1 MKFFDPTAT
10 AIASLDRR
18 LTELPAIQARFV
30 ERRAGLR
37 RNDRIAH
44 QQQIAGGLIRLTVAP
59 ALPEQIRDIGLFR
72 PNEVHTGVGRIS
84 NGLGCPHIETDPDFL
99 GIMLAFR
106 TGDRRVD
113 FLGIN
118 HPTSP
123 TDTIDEF
130 IALLAAT
137 AEAAGV
143 KIPFGDIGRLE
154 LGNLAAAQL
163 KMFNVLRKRLG
174 FARATRI
181 YAHVAKQT
189 SRTLLSSSAYQ
200 PYWTGILK
208 LADTLGKFTLV
219 PQEDVN
225 RRRWISPGPR
235 HLTIDWRERN
245 TRGDLTFRLFWIPY
259 LRERETPIDRLTENW
274 AEAHR
279 VEVGSV
285 TFTRTDA
292 GTREAKLFAVLAS
305 EMGANPGNWIG
316 DRDRNS
322 ENLDG
327 PATEFE
333 AGRFLAYRKSQSG
346 RSALPESL
354 YASVFESGEIA
365 PDLARELVRR
375 YRSNRETEHGGPD
388 LGVIA

>member
-1 MKFFDPTAT
+1 M
-10 AIASLDRR
+10 ASLDRR
-18 LTELPAIQARFV
+18 VAELPAIQARFV
-30 ERRAGLR
+30 ERHAGLR

-44 QQQIAGGLIRLTVAP
+44 QQQIAGGLVRLTVAP
-59 ALPEQIRDIGLFR
+59 ALPEQIRDIGLFK
-72 PNEVHTGVGRIS
+72 PNQVHCGVGRIS

-130 IALLAAT
+130 VALLAAT

-143 KIPFGDIGRLE
+143 TIPAGDIGRLD
-154 LGNLAAAQL
+154 LGNVAAAQVKL
-163 KMFNVLRKRLG
+163 FNVLRKRLG
-174 FARATRI
+174 LVRAARI
-181 YAHVAKQT
+181 FAHVAKQT

-200 PYWTGILK
+200 SYWTGILK
-208 LADTLGKFTLV
+208 LAGTPGKFTLV
-219 PQEDVN
+219 PHEDVN
-225 RRRWISPGPR
+225 RRRPISPGTR
-235 HLTIDWRERN
+235 HLTVDWRQRSAQ
-245 TRGDLTFRLFWIPY
+245 GDLGFRLVWIPY
-259 LRERETPIDRLTENW
+259 LSELETPIERLTKNW

-285 TFTRTDA
+285 IFARTDA
-292 GTREAKLFAVLAS
+292 DTREAKLFAVLAS

-316 DRDRNS
+316 DRHRNV
-322 ENLDG
+322 ENIDG

-333 AGRFLAYRKSQSG
+333 AGRSLAYRKSQSG

-365 PDLARELVRR
+365 ADLATELVRR
-375 YRSNRETEHGGPD
+375 YRANRETEHGGPD
-388 LGVIA
+388 LGVIT